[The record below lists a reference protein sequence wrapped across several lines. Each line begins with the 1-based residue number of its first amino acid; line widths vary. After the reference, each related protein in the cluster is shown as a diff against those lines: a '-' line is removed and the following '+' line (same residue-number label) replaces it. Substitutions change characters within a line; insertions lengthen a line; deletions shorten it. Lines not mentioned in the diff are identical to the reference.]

1 VNLILWHGYLLSG
14 TGSNIYTQHV
24 ARAWARLGHDV
35 RVLCQE
41 PHPERFSLGPGVRV
55 IRPEAGPLLPTFVL
69 DRYQG
74 IEARLVGDFS
84 DAELERYLDL
94 NASAL
99 AAELEREPAD
109 LVMANHAIM
118 GGPVAQRGCAASETP
133 YAVKLH
139 GSELEY
145 AIRGSRRLADLAR
158 GPLDSAHAVFA
169 GSQHIV
175 DVTRELLGTGPYRDR
190 VAIVSPGVDVDAFRP
205 DGGSWAVLFEL
216 LRSDR
221 PGAQPERHPDADAA
235 DRLECVGP
243 FILYFGKLL
252 RQKGVH
258 LLLDAWRRLAPRHPD
273 TSLVVVGFGSER
285 AWLESLAGERVIFTG
300 AMDHAQL
307 QQLVPC
313 AELVVVPSVL
323 PEAFGMVAAEAAS
336 CGRLRP
342 LRAGRGGGR
351 PGAGFAH
358 VRRLRRRPGTRRRRR
373 PGHARSRPGC
383 DRPARPG
390 AGLRPLELGAD
401 RRPPDLRRTA
411 QRGGGT
417 TPRQLKR
424 RFVTPIRTPVP
435 GEPDPRR

>member
-1 VNLILWHGYLLSG
+1 MNLVLWHGYLLSG

-24 ARAWARLGHDV
+24 AGAWARLGHDV

-41 PHPERFSLGPGVRV
+41 PHPERFSLGPGVRIV
-55 IRPEAGPLLPTFVL
+55 RPETGPLLPTFVL
-69 DRYQG
+69 DRYEG

-99 AAELEREPAD
+99 ATELEREPAD
-109 LVMANHAIM
+109 LVLANHAIM

-158 GPLDSAHAVFA
+158 GPLDSAHDVFA

-175 DVTRELLGTGPYRDR
+175 DVTRELLGDGPFLDR
-190 VAIVSPGVDVDAFRP
+190 VAIVPPGVDVDAFRP
-205 DGGSWAVLFEL
+205 DGGSRAALSQL

-221 PGAQPERHPDADAA
+221 PGAHPERHPDADAA
-235 DRLECVGP
+235 DRLEHAGP

-258 LLLDAWRRLAPRHPD
+258 LLLDAWRRLAPRYPD
-273 TSLVVVGFGSER
+273 TSLVVVGFGSDR

-336 CGRLRP
+336 CGLMTVVSDHSG
-342 LRAGRGGGR
+342 LAEV
-351 PGAGFAH
+351 A
-358 VRRLRRRPGTRRRRR
+358 
-373 PGHARSRPGC
+373 
-383 DRPARPG
+383 
-390 AGLRPLELGAD
+390 AGLGPASRTFDGSVDDLERVVGSVMDMPAAERDAIGLLGRERVCARWSWERIAD
-401 RRPPDLRRTA
+401 RLIAGVQHNDDEEDSP
-411 QRGGGT
+411 
-417 TPRQLKR
+417 
-424 RFVTPIRTPVP
+424 
-435 GEPDPRR
+435 